1 MDNTL
6 AFAKENFIQSMSRIS
21 SFWGLPKALGAIF
34 GAIYLSPVPINLDE
48 LVTQVGVSK
57 GAVSTNVRQLER
69 LGLIH
74 KHVELG
80 DRKDY
85 YMAETDFW
93 KVVRGLLREREKGEF
108 DRALR
113 MVDDSLAMVDSSS
126 AASPDP
132 NLLFYRERMQG
143 MQAFFRS
150 LDNLVAMVVA
160 LDNLRSS
167 TLERLFGSKT

>member
-1 MDNTL
+1 
-6 AFAKENFIQSMSRIS
+6 MSRIS
-21 SFWGLPKALGAIF
+21 SFWGFPKALGAIF

-48 LVTQVGVSK
+48 LVTQVGVTK

-85 YMAETDFW
+85 YIAETDFW

-113 MVDDSLAMVDSSS
+113 MVDDSLAMVDSSN

-132 NLLFYRERMQG
+132 HLPFYREQMQG
-143 MQAFFRS
+143 MQSFFRS

-160 LDNLRSS
+160 LDNLRSG
-167 TLERLFGSKT
+167 TLERLFGSKS